1 MPKNI
6 DMILYLTALQ
16 ALPLYV
22 VSRYHLSGKQCN
34 WQQVIIWQ
42 TTLILIFWIIWGGVS
57 KDGPAYLY
65 HFSIPDTWGHEPFF
79 WNTGKSL
86 SKIFPDPWPLKIF
99 SAISV
104 TIGLGCYYSWL
115 RHNEAAKRQIVTALL
130 LMMYV
135 PGIYLL
141 TGNIVRQ
148 GLATTIIIAAA
159 IFLDRKKWIWAIAAS
174 VIALQIHFPSFILVA
189 CFLIAMILPLP
200 ILRLAVLAPLLGM
213 AVPHLSGIL
222 GVEISQYIQYSD
234 YSEGSLHYIKLLAYG
249 GIALILLFCIKPRPI
264 FKLDMRRVYI
274 VIVAVASLFVRYEV
288 PFERILNYSDYI
300 LPLCIV
306 PLLDHVL
313 LRGKK
318 AFYVLVLIA
327 ISGTILWFAPSISVS
342 MGYG

>member
-1 MPKNI
+1 MPKNL

-22 VSRYHLSGKQCN
+22 VSRYHISGTPCN
-34 WQQVIIWQ
+34 WQRVIFWQ
-42 TTLILIFWIIWGGVS
+42 ISLILVFWIIWGGVS

-65 HFSIPDTWGHEPFF
+65 QFSLIGPRNYEPFF
-79 WNTGKSL
+79 YNTGKWL
-86 SKIFPDPWPLKIF
+86 SKISPGPWPLKIF
-99 SAISV
+99 SVVSV
-104 TIGLGCYYSWL
+104 TVGLGCYYSWF

-141 TGNIVRQ
+141 TGNVVRQ
-148 GLATTIIIAAA
+148 GLATAIIIAAA

-174 VIALQIHFPSFILVA
+174 IVALQIHVLSFILLV

-213 AVPHLSGIL
+213 AVPHLSGIF
-222 GVEISQYIQYSD
+222 GIEISQYIPYSH
-234 YSEGSLHYIKLLAYG
+234 YSEGSLHYSKLLAYG
-249 GIALILLFCIKPRPI
+249 GIALILLVFIKPGPI

-274 VIVAVASLFVRYEV
+274 VIVAVASLLVRYEV
-288 PFERILNYSDYI
+288 PFERLLIYSDYI

-306 PLLDHVL
+306 PFLDHVL

-318 AFYVLVLIA
+318 AFYILVLIS